1 MEINDKVANLTLE
14 LAEIMLK
21 NVEGLDEKEAF
32 KILSNTSLRLA
43 TYPMIYIGMDKQD
56 EYVRKFEVAFRK
68 LAKEWLR
75 FQGHNETRK

>member
-1 MEINDKVANLTLE
+1 
-14 LAEIMLK
+14 MLK

-75 FQGHNETRK
+75 LQGHNETRQ